1 MIQKIN
7 DKYKVF
13 NDTLNFNTIVTDKND
28 AININDNL
36 NKSIIFIG
44 VLFKY
49 CNFKK
54 DLYYTSLKFNSYH
67 SGLIYSITFISDDIT
82 NNKTTHLTKTIY
94 MIYHT
99 NIKNILN
106 DINNNIEQ
114 LKNKLKEKKN
124 WFNRILTYF
133 KINNEIKSLKND
145 MNILLNYCYL
155 LGVISDIPGCIKLIK

>member
-13 NDTLNFNTIVTDKND
+13 NETLNFNTMVTDKND

-36 NKSIIFIG
+36 NKSIVFIG

-49 CNFKK
+49 CDFKK

-67 SGLIYSITFISDDIT
+67 SGLIYSITFICDNII
-82 NNKTTHLTKTIY
+82 NNKTTHLTNTIY

-99 NIKNILN
+99 TIKNILN
-106 DINNNIEQ
+106 DITNNIEQ
-114 LKNKLKEKKN
+114 LKNKLKSNKN
-124 WFNRILTYF
+124 LFNRILTSF
-133 KINNEIKSLKND
+133 KIKKEIKSLEND
-145 MNILLNYCYL
+145 RNILLNYCYL